1 MRIHLS
7 SVLFPLLRR
16 GERKKTSTPKNLR
29 SMGKFREII
38 TQVAWNPLPRAATV
52 VCLVLP
58 TCIGFVETASAHDP
72 GLSSVAVKLKGRRL
86 EAVATFARKDIEG
99 LLESPAAQAPGPGPE
114 RGRLQ
119 ELARGILAIENAGRR
134 LEPADTKAR
143 LDDQGNVEFRLNF
156 VADANRPLEL
166 RSCLLPR
173 LPLGHRQ
180 FLSVTDESGETMLER
195 LLGKGAEAATILRQ
209 PGRHPEAAS
218 DRSSAIGFLALGMKH
233 ILTGYDHLLFLL
245 ALLVVTRRFV
255 SSLKIIT
262 CFTFAHSITLAMA
275 TFNVVVLPSRV
286 VEPLIAGSIIYVGVE
301 NLVRRGE
308 PTGRWLLTFGFGLIH
323 GLGFASA
330 LREMGVGE
338 RAGGVLMPLFS
349 FNVGVE
355 LGQLMVAAVVLALLW
370 KLRSKPLFAARLAAA
385 CSACVAGLGSYWL
398 FERVALN

>member
-1 MRIHLS
+1 
-7 SVLFPLLRR
+7 
-16 GERKKTSTPKNLR
+16 
-29 SMGKFREII
+29 MG
-38 TQVAWNPLPRAATV
+38 
-52 VCLVLP
+52 
-58 TCIGFVETASAHDP
+58 TASAHDP
-72 GLSSVAVKLKGRRL
+72 GLSSVAMKLNGSRL
-86 EAVATFARKDIEG
+86 EAVATFARKDIEA
-99 LLESPAAQAPGPGPE
+99 LLESPEAQATEPGPE

-119 ELARGILAIENAGRR
+119 ELARGILAVENAGRR
-134 LEPADTKAR
+134 LEPADTRAR
-143 LDDQGNVEFRLNF
+143 FDNQGNLEFRFNF

-180 FLSVTDESGETMLER
+180 FLSVTDESGETVLER

-209 PGRHPEAAS
+209 PGWHPETAR
-218 DRSSAIGFLALGMKH
+218 DRSSVVGFLALGMKH

-245 ALLVVTRRFV
+245 ALLVVTRHFV

-262 CFTFAHSITLAMA
+262 CFTLAHSITLAMA
-275 TFNVVVLPSRV
+275 TFNVVVFPSRV
-286 VEPLIAGSIIYVGVE
+286 VEPLIASSIIYVSVE

-323 GLGFASA
+323 GLGFASV
-330 LREMGVGE
+330 LREMGVGD

-349 FNVGVE
+349 FNLGVE
-355 LGQLMVAAVVLALLW
+355 LGQLTVAAVLLALLW

-385 CSACVAGLGSYWL
+385 CSAAVAGLGSYWL